1 MDFQGLAA
9 LLASLAALVHALN
22 QTLPLL
28 SDRVAKR
35 VIRMRKAKHQ
45 GR

>member
-9 LLASLAALVHALN
+9 VLASLAALVHAVN

-28 SDRVAKR
+28 SDRVMKR
-35 VIRMRKAKHQ
+35 AVRMRKAKHQ
-45 GR
+45 RR